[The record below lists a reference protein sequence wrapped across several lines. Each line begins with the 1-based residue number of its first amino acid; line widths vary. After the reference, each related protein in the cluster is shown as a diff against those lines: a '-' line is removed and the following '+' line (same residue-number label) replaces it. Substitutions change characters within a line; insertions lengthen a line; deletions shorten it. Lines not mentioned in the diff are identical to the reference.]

1 MAALVLLVVA
11 DKTGTAMFFFKHR
24 VVAGIFV
31 LMALMGY
38 LNLKTTSRQETVAD
52 KISTES
58 HCSMACKVDDIRES
72 GYGYQV
78 YVTGTRTGEH
88 NVKVKI
94 ILYMDEVVDVR
105 IGLQLIAEGK
115 FTRPE
120 EATNPGTFDA
130 RSYYA
135 HKGIYLICKDPVIV
149 GRGEKYSVVKDFLY
163 RFRLKAG
170 SVLDLY
176 FDEQDASVMRGM
188 LLGEKSGIDKDTKR
202 LFQVNGIAHILAI
215 SGVHIAIIGMTLY
228 KLLRRISG
236 SNILS
241 GILSV
246 GVVVLYGMMTGLASS
261 TLRAVIMMAIVV
273 TAKAVGRSPDMLTSA
288 GIACVIQA
296 VMSPQIVM
304 DAGFQMSFAAVLGI
318 AIINPLL
325 VKALSCGKKSQGRN
339 TRKTDIKTD
348 KKTNKKTGNK
358 LHRFSIEKIT
368 STFLLNVAVTMATTP
383 LIIYYYY
390 QFPLYSI
397 ILNMIIVPLVS
408 VLLLCCIVVVF
419 AGMMSGIAFVDV
431 AAGWLSVPVKGI
443 LWSYRWLCELVC
455 SIPGYNVNTGYI
467 TISRMIA
474 IYVTV
479 VLALWLMG
487 RKSGDDSVEHD
498 WQAATL
504 FNKLLCSRRRNIV
517 LACAI
522 ILIGGGYEY
531 VSCDRDFRTVY
542 MDVGQG
548 DGILIRTGEGTNIL
562 IDGGSSDNNQVGE
575 YVISP
580 VLRYYG
586 AAHIDYAFV
595 THSDKDHVS
604 GLLYLLETE
613 NTGVRID
620 NVVLPMYGVQEGLEE
635 IKQAAEKS
643 GINVIYMKNGDSIVA
658 ARSGVLSNNGRDTA
672 KISLSFLY
680 PGPET
685 GINDINELSA
695 VIRLDY
701 LSYKMLFTGDIGETG
716 EKYLLGEGADI
727 KADVLKVGHH
737 GSRYSSCDEFL
748 DSVSPKIAVIS
759 AGEGNS
765 YGHPH
770 QETVERLK
778 AHGAD
783 VSCTIECG
791 AVSVIIDRGGLK
803 KEQYR

>member
-24 VVAGIFV
+24 VVAGIVV

-78 YVTGTRTGEH
+78 YVTGTQTGEH

-348 KKTNKKTGNK
+348 KKTDKKTGNK

-487 RKSGDDSVEHD
+487 RESGDDSVEHD

-504 FNKLLCSRRRNIV
+504 LNKLLCSRRRNIV

-522 ILIGGGYEY
+522 ILIGGGYVY
-531 VSCDRDFRTVY
+531 VSRDRDFRAVY

-548 DGILIRTGEGTNIL
+548 DGILIRTGGGTNIL
-562 IDGGSSDNNQVGE
+562 IDGGSSDNSQVGE

-586 AAHIDYAFV
+586 AAHIGYAFV

-643 GINVIYMKNGDSIVA
+643 GINVIYMKKGDTLVA

-716 EKYLLGEGADI
+716 EKYLLGEGTDI

>member
-1 MAALVLLVVA
+1 MW
-11 DKTGTAMFFFKHR
+11 
-24 VVAGIFV
+24 
-31 LMALMGY
+31 
-38 LNLKTTSRQETVAD
+38 
-52 KISTES
+52 
-58 HCSMACKVDDIRES
+58 
-72 GYGYQV
+72 
-78 YVTGTRTGEH
+78 
-88 NVKVKI
+88 
-94 ILYMDEVVDVR
+94 
-105 IGLQLIAEGK
+105 
-115 FTRPE
+115 
-120 EATNPGTFDA
+120 
-130 RSYYA
+130 
-135 HKGIYLICKDPVIV
+135 
-149 GRGEKYSVVKDFLY
+149 
-163 RFRLKAG
+163 
-170 SVLDLY
+170 
-176 FDEQDASVMRGM
+176 
-188 LLGEKSGIDKDTKR
+188 
-202 LFQVNGIAHILAI
+202 
-215 SGVHIAIIGMTLY
+215 
-228 KLLRRISG
+228 
-236 SNILS
+236 
-241 GILSV
+241 
-246 GVVVLYGMMTGLASS
+246 
-261 TLRAVIMMAIVV
+261 
-273 TAKAVGRSPDMLTSA
+273 
-288 GIACVIQA
+288 
-296 VMSPQIVM
+296 
-304 DAGFQMSFAAVLGI
+304 
-318 AIINPLL
+318 
-325 VKALSCGKKSQGRN
+325 KKSQGRN

-419 AGMMSGIAFVDV
+419 AGMMSGITFVDV

-455 SIPGYNVNTGYI
+455 RIPGYNVNTGYI

-504 FNKLLCSRRRNIV
+504 LNKLLCSRRRNIV

-522 ILIGGGYEY
+522 ILIGGGYVY
-531 VSCDRDFRTVY
+531 VSCDRDFRAVY

-548 DGILIRTGEGTNIL
+548 DGILIRTGGGTNIL
-562 IDGGSSDNNQVGE
+562 IDGGSSDNSQVGE

-613 NTGVRID
+613 NTGVSID
-620 NVVLPMYGVQEGLEE
+620 NVVLPMYGVQDGLDE

-643 GINVIYMKNGDSIVA
+643 RVNVIYMKKGDAIVA
-658 ARSGVLSNNGRDTA
+658 ARSGVLSNNGRDMA